1 MCRVPRG
8 ASRDY
13 DGSACKVT
21 LRGANLEFGIEAAEF
36 FNAKYEKML
45 SRRAPGSGRA
55 RCSAGLFRH
64 FLATAR
70 AEQEPRDPRQLSGI
84 VSLSAKARGRH
95 RRMALQLNMREPGS
109 LSRTAVD
116 DAVEQVIAVKR
127 IRTRSD
133 PEAYRNYLTHT
144 SD

>member
-13 DGSACKVT
+13 DSSACKVT

-64 FLATAR
+64 FLAT
-70 AEQEPRDPRQLSGI
+70 
-84 VSLSAKARGRH
+84 RGQSKSK
-95 RRMALQLNMREPGS
+95 RRSQATAL
-109 LSRTAVD
+109 
-116 DAVEQVIAVKR
+116 
-127 IRTRSD
+127 RS
-133 PEAYRNYLTHT
+133 
-144 SD
+144 